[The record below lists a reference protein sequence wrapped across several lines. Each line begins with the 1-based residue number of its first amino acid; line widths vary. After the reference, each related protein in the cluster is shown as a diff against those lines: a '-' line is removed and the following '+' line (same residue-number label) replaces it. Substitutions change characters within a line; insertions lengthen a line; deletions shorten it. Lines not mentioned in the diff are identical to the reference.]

1 VTAVFRDS
9 QPHGNPSTDMT
20 GAFERLELD
29 IDLRL
34 ADLWRCADEHDGPW
48 TIELLASYIRAAYGK
63 GYCDSLGEAER
74 GALCIEHGFDIPE
87 PPPPAA
93 KRHLTL
99 VPAPAAGPL
108 ARRGITAS
116 TPRAAAA

>member
-1 VTAVFRDS
+1 VFRDS
-9 QPHGNPSTDMT
+9 QPDSNSSTEK
-20 GAFERLELD
+20 AFERLELD

-34 ADLWRCADEHDGPW
+34 TDLWRCADEHDGPW
-48 TIELLASYIRAAYGK
+48 TIELVASYIRAAYGK
-63 GYCDSLGEAER
+63 GYCDSLAEPTR

-87 PPPPAA
+87 PPPPANP

-99 VPAPAAGPL
+99 VPTPAGPL